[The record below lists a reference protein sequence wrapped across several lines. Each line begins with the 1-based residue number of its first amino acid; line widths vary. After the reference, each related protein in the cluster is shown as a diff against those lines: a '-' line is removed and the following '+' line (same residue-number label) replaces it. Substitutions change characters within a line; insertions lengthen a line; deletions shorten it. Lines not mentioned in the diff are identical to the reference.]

1 MASARYLLGAVEE
14 EERNAPMDLEEDDVE
29 EEIGDA
35 EQYAQGGGEEEEE
48 EEEEEEGDHRVFSDG
63 PSTSLPPYK
72 PLGKSSEEQK
82 AYSQRYGFVQFSIYL
97 VFGSALR
104 E

>member
-14 EERNAPMDLEEDDVE
+14 EERNAPMDLEDDVE

-35 EQYAQGGGEEEEE
+35 EQYAQGGG

>member
-14 EERNAPMDLEEDDVE
+14 EERNAPMDLEDDVE

-48 EEEEEEGDHRVFSDG
+48 EEEGGHRVFSDA
-63 PSTSLPPYK
+63 PSTLLPPYK